1 MPTTCSFRRYEN
13 ATAAR
18 SRPGAAGVRPFKDRN
33 LKTSRKKFKPVS
45 SRGLKTYS
53 IRDRLSKV
61 SVGDFAGVPRK
72 GGGFKDF
79 LDTLPGI
86 LAARDFKEVVAAV
99 RGAHE
104 NGKTVALGM
113 GAHVIKVGVGPL
125 IIDLIERGVIDAV
138 AMNGACVVHDFE
150 TAFAGCTSEDVDSV
164 LTSGAFGMAEET
176 GRMLNQA
183 IKKGAVSGLGRAVG
197 EMIERSRFPYKDKSI
212 LAAGARCGIPVTVH
226 VALGTDILHIHP
238 QMDAGATG
246 EASMRDFRLFSSV
259 VAALERGVYLNV
271 GSAVILPE
279 VFLKALTLVRNLG
292 HRVENFSTV
301 NMDFIQGY
309 RPLTNVV
316 RRPTEGG
323 TGKGYRLTGHHEIM
337 VPLLYAALIEAGC

>member
-1 MPTTCSFRRYEN
+1 M
-13 ATAAR
+13 
-18 SRPGAAGVRPFKDRN
+18 
-33 LKTSRKKFKPVS
+33 KTRIKKFKPIS
-45 SRGLKTYS
+45 SKGLKTYS
-53 IRDRLSKV
+53 IRDRKSKV
-61 SVGDFAGVPRK
+61 SVNDFAGLPKK
-72 GGGFKDF
+72 GGSFNAF

-86 LAARDFKEVVAAV
+86 LAARDFKEVVKAIST
-99 RGAHE
+99 AHK
-104 NGKTVALGM
+104 NGRTVALGI
-113 GAHVIKVGVGPL
+113 GAHVIKVGLGPL
-125 IIDLIERGVIDAV
+125 IIDLIERSVVDSI

-150 TAFAGCTSEDVDSV
+150 TAFAGCTSEDVDKE
-164 LTSGAFGMAEET
+164 LMSGSFGMAEET
-176 GRMLNQA
+176 GRILNRG
-183 IKKGAVSGLGRAVG
+183 IKGGAKSGLGRAVG
-197 EMIERSRFPYKDKSI
+197 RMIERSRFPYKEKSI
-212 LAAGARCGIPVTVH
+212 LAAGARRGIPVTVH

-246 EASMRDFRLFSSV
+246 EASMRDFKLFSSV
-259 VAALERGVYLNV
+259 VATLEGGVYINI

-301 NMDFIQGY
+301 NMDFIQHY